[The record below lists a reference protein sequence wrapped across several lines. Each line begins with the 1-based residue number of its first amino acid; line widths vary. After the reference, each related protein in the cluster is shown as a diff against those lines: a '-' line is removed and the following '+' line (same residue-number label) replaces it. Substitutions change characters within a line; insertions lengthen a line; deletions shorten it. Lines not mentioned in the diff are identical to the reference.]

1 MTLARRV
8 AGALALTTLLI
19 VAPLTISVADDT
31 DPRAQFEAIMR
42 GLDDNSF
49 DRFNRAIDED
59 ALTQR
64 IIGARLIDADVRQS
78 FTRDFDASINGMF
91 AASFPESKSEIL
103 ATVVDFQMQGNQGRA
118 VVRFSASGYRYSY
131 HVYELALDS
140 KGRLS
145 IVDWVDYYQGS
156 RFSEQAGAALVMAM
170 PSKPAT
176 RKILQMG
183 DLPDREAFQVSELF
197 KAYRDNNG
205 PRFFQIYDE
214 LDPELKSNK
223 LLARLHLQIAMQ
235 VRDRAR
241 IAGALNNVLEA
252 FPADA
257 MQSLRMVEFYIPAR
271 RYNDAIDALVLL
283 EKGLGVSDGAI
294 ESLKAMAA
302 LADGNVDDA
311 ETFAKQATELE
322 PTLEVAWWSLL
333 RVRTRAGDYAGA
345 TEALTRLEDDFG
357 ENLDAQTLGKDRFL
371 KVLADKPEYLAW
383 RSSRD

>member
-1 MTLARRV
+1 MTLARRL
-8 AGALALTTLLI
+8 AGVLALTAILI
-19 VAPLTISVADDT
+19 AVPLTISAADDT
-31 DPRAQFEAIMR
+31 GPRAQFDAIMR

-64 IIGARLIDADVRQS
+64 IMGTRLIDTNVKKS
-78 FTRDFDASINGMF
+78 FAQDFDASMNGMF
-91 AASFPESKSEIL
+91 AASFPESKSDIL

-131 HVYELALDS
+131 HVYELVLDP

-145 IVDWVDYYQGS
+145 IVDWIDYYQGS
-156 RFSEQAGAALVMAM
+156 RFSELAGAALVMAM

-176 RKILQMG
+176 RNLLQKS
-183 DLPDREAFQVSELF
+183 DLPDREAFQISELF
-197 KAYRDNNG
+197 KSYRDNNG

-214 LDPELKSNK
+214 LDPELQREKVI
-223 LLARLHLQIAMQ
+223 ARLHLQIAMQ
-235 VRDRAR
+235 ARDRAR
-241 IAGALNNVLEA
+241 IAGALNNVLAA
-252 FPADA
+252 FPADG

-271 RYNDAIDALVLL
+271 RYKDAIDALVLL

-302 LADGNVDDA
+302 LADGSIEDA
-311 ETFAKQATELE
+311 ETYAKQATELE
-322 PTLEVAWWSLL
+322 PALEVAWWSLL
-333 RVRTRAGDYAGA
+333 RVRTRAEDYAGA

-371 KVLADKPEYLAW
+371 KILADKPEYLAW